1 MMASGVTQVAVRY
14 VRPEPEGETR
24 LRAVVAEL
32 QATSILRAAGIGG
45 RPAGTCGEE
54 KAPTLARRL
63 YGGEEAGASGEEG
76 GQ

>member
-1 MMASGVTQVAVRY
+1 MVSSVQKVVARY
-14 VRPEPEGETR
+14 VRPDLEEELR

-45 RPAGTCGEE
+45 FAPGACAEE
-54 KAPTLARRL
+54 KAPT
-63 YGGEEAGASGEEG
+63 GQAGASGEEG